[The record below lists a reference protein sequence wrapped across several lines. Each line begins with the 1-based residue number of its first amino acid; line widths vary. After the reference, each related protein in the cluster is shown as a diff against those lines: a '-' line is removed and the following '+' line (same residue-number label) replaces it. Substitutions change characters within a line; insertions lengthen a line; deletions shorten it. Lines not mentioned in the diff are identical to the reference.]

1 VTLDGEIAWALL
13 TESGG
18 QWIRAGIDG
27 TVVGLDLARCLARPR
42 ASEADPQALEMLLLA
57 GEAAVL
63 EALADPT
70 RDST

>member
-13 TESGG
+13 TEGGG

-42 ASEADPQALEMLLLA
+42 ASEADPEALDVLLLT
-57 GEAAVL
+57 GEAVVL
-63 EALADPT
+63 EALASAT
-70 RDST
+70 RERG

>member
-13 TESGG
+13 TEGGG

-27 TVVGLDLARCLARPR
+27 AVVGVDLAQCLARPR
-42 ASEADPQALEMLLLA
+42 AQEADPEALEVLLLA

-63 EALADPT
+63 EALADAA
-70 RDST
+70 RESR